1 MTHSRLSP
9 AGIPWRRIACYVV
22 VVVNVLN
29 VVLVALLVYQLIS
42 RGVTP

>member
-1 MTHSRLSP
+1 MTRTRFSP